1 MIRGRKNYLNLGY
14 QERLPYG
21 SDNAKMTMNLDVN
34 IKFQQ
39 NQCARWNNGFPIV
52 KLLLFRKTFKSYIL
66 YVVNNKFLQTRV
78 FRSQDTCKMWL
89 LEIQNWILYHDQELP
104 QSTDHQNYLSSG

>member
-34 IKFQQ
+34 IKF
-39 NQCARWNNGFPIV
+39 
-52 KLLLFRKTFKSYIL
+52 
-66 YVVNNKFLQTRV
+66 
-78 FRSQDTCKMWL
+78 
-89 LEIQNWILYHDQELP
+89 
-104 QSTDHQNYLSSG
+104 